1 MTLTGV
7 QRFSVSAEIIKGTE
21 ATLRAAGRD
30 GYEMFVLWSGRREDD
45 SFRFI
50 TAHAPRQTSY
60 RTKEG
65 LSVKIDGPELH
76 RLNVWLLDNQ
86 ETLAAQVHAHPSEA
100 FHSHTDDTYPI
111 VTALG
116 GLSLVAA
123 DFARYGLLSDS
134 SALYHLK
141 DDGWE
146 AVPLH
151 EILEVV

>member
-1 MTLTGV
+1 MSLEDVRT
-7 QRFSVSAEIIKGTE
+7 FSVSAEIIEKTE
-21 ATLRAAGRD
+21 ATLQAAGSD
-30 GYEMFVLWSGRREDD
+30 GYEMFVLWSGRREGD
-45 SFRFI
+45 SFRFL

-76 RLNVWLLDNQ
+76 HLNVWLLDNQ

-123 DFARYGLLSDS
+123 DFARDGVLSDS

-151 EILEVV
+151 EILKVV